1 MKMSLRVWHVGCK
14 GATHMFLR
22 IAKVLLVGSIVALAA
37 CGPSSGSGEDV
48 GTSDDALVIATG
60 VDYSWA
66 RPSPSGLKSQ
76 GYTFAARYLSYDTSG
91 KNLTKSEATTL
102 WNAGVDVIANWEN
115 SSTAALDGYNQ
126 GVSDAKAAESQANA
140 DGIPAGRPIYFSVDF
155 DATPGDQTPI
165 NAYFDGVASVI
176 GVARTGAYGGYYVIM
191 RLFNAGK
198 IKWGWQTYAWS
209 GGQWDSRAQ
218 LRQVQ
223 NGITAAGDGDCCDE
237 DQAVA
242 TDYGQ
247 WHAKPANTPPR
258 GYLDSAGCIALA
270 GWAQDQ
276 DAPSTAL
283 SVDLYF
289 DGKAGTKGIDS
300 MRIAAGD
307 KRQDLCTAIGS
318 CNHGFSIDV
327 PVGLHDGKAHATYAY
342 GIDTQGGTN
351 TLLTGS
357 PKSFTCANAAPPLTK
372 LTGVKR
378 HVVDPASMTAWK
390 FSSLTDVAP
399 EPDAVVSDFPQSA
412 DWSEKPELVQA
423 DDGTPEVWLID
434 GEVRRHVVSEAS
446 LGAWHRSFA
455 DVVKTPAAKVYG
467 YAHGPDLPAKPF
479 LMQGSGSAIWV
490 LDVAPDGPP
499 SGPGSDGGATGDDGG
514 PTGNGDTGG
523 GAGCSIH
530 ASSPSS
536 AATWGVG
543 FLLPLLVLS
552 RRRRSRR

>member
-1 MKMSLRVWHVGCK
+1 MSLRIFK
-14 GATHMFLR
+14 LA
-22 IAKVLLVGSIVALAA
+22 LVASFVALAA
-37 CGPSSGSGEDV
+37 CGPTSGENV
-48 GTSDDALVIATG
+48 GTSDDAIVIATG

-76 GYTFAARYLSYDTSG
+76 GYTFAARYLSYDTTG
-91 KNLTKSEATTL
+91 KNLSKSEVTAL
-102 WNAGVDVIANWEN
+102 WSAGVDVIANWEN
-115 SSTAALDGYNQ
+115 SATASLNGYNQ
-126 GVSDAKAAESQANA
+126 GVSDAKAADAQANG
-140 DGIPAGRPIYFSVDF
+140 DGIPSGRPIYFSVDF
-155 DATPGDQTPI
+155 DATPGDQTAI

-176 GVARTGAYGGYYVIM
+176 GLARTGAYGGYYVVQ

-209 GGQWDSRAQ
+209 GGQWDTRAQ

-223 NGITAAGDGDCCDE
+223 NGITAAGDADCCDE

-247 WHAKPANTPPR
+247 WHAKPPNTPPR
-258 GYLDSAGCIALA
+258 GYLDGADCTALA

-289 DGKAGTKGIDS
+289 DGKAGASGTES
-300 MRIAAGD
+300 MRISAGD

-327 PVGLHDGKAHATYAY
+327 PVGLRDGQAHPVYAY
-342 GIDTQGGTN
+342 GIDTQGGAN

-357 PKSFTCANAAPPLTK
+357 PKSFTCANATPPLTK

-412 DWSEKPELVQA
+412 DWSEKPVLVQA
-423 DDGTPEVWLID
+423 DDGTPEVWLLD

-446 LGAWHRSFA
+446 LAAWHRSFA
-455 DVVKTPAAKVYG
+455 DVVKTPAAKVYA
-467 YAHGPDLPAKPF
+467 YAHGPDLPATPF
-479 LMQGSGSAIWV
+479 LMQGSGAAIWV

-499 SGPGSDGGATGDDGG
+499 GSPGSDGGTTAPDGG

-523 GAGCSIH
+523 GAGGCNIH
-530 ASSPSS
+530 ASSPSG
-536 AATWGVG
+536 AATWAVG
-543 FLLPLLVLS
+543 FLLPLLVI
-552 RRRRSRR
+552 RRRSTKKE